1 MVSSFSYPSFKQFNL
16 DRRIKFAYMLIV
28 PLFFVLIAADPATML
43 LSIFSTY
50 ALSAPI
56 LWVWRRLRRLK
67 RSPPSGTGAV

>member
-16 DRRIKFAYMLIV
+16 DKRIKFAYMLIV

-56 LWVWRRLRRLK
+56 LWVWRRIRRLN
-67 RSPPSGTGAV
+67 RAGPPAGAG